1 MSPLGLVEETPDR
14 SGKSMVRERETVEN
28 ARFKMMNRM
37 SLINDMYDIHHLND
51 EYKKVGES

>member
-37 SLINDMYDIHHLND
+37 SLINDMYDIHLSD